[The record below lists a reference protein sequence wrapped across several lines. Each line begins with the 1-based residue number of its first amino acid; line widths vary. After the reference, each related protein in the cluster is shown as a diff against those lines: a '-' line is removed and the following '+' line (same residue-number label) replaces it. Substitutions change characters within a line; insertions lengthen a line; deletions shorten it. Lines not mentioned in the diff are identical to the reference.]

1 MATPEPEETKPT
13 LTIRPMRTWI
23 PTRPAELW
31 SFRELTMRF
40 AARDLTLRYRQTVLG
55 VIWVVL
61 VPLLSAGI
69 LTFVFG
75 GIADLQS
82 PNGVPYYI
90 FTLSGM
96 VAWTLFSQ
104 VTLRSSA
111 VLLGNAALVGKVF
124 FPRLL
129 LPISTVLSTLVDV
142 AVCLALLIVLQIFAG
157 IHPGLGVVL
166 LPVWFFLIAA
176 LALGIGLATG
186 ALVIRYRDIGY
197 VLPVAIQF
205 FLFASPVAY
214 TIASVPPDAQ
224 FWYQLNPLSGLLEN
238 MRTSLTGVPRPEA
251 WTTIYS
257 SIFAI
262 VTLVIGV
269 LVFTRMERQ
278 FADVI

>member
-1 MATPEPEETKPT
+1 M
-13 LTIRPMRTWI
+13 
-23 PTRPAELW
+23 ELW
-31 SFRELTMRF
+31 SFRELTIRF
-40 AARDLTLRYRQTVLG
+40 AARDLTLRYRQTALG

-75 GIADLQS
+75 GIAGLS
-82 PNGVPYYI
+82 APNGIPYYI
-90 FTLSGM
+90 FSLSGM

-104 VTLRSSA
+104 VTTRSSG
-111 VLLGNAALVGKVF
+111 VLLSNAALVSKVF

-166 LPVWFFLIAA
+166 LPIWFLLIAA
-176 LALGIGLATG
+176 LALGIGLFTG
-186 ALVIRYRDIGY
+186 ALVVRYRDIGY
-197 VLPVAIQF
+197 ILPVAIQF

-214 TIASVPPDAQ
+214 TIASVPQSAQ
-224 FWYQLNPLSGLLEN
+224 FWYQLNPLTGLLAN
-238 MRTSLTGVPRPEA
+238 MRTSLTGVPRPES
-251 WTTIYS
+251 WSTIYS
-257 SIFAI
+257 SVFAV
-262 VTLVIGV
+262 VTLVVGV
-269 LVFTRMERQ
+269 MAFTRMERQ

>member
-1 MATPEPEETKPT
+1 VATSDPEETKPT
-13 LTIRPMRTWI
+13 LTIRPKHSWI
-23 PTRPAELW
+23 PTRPSELW
-31 SFRELTMRF
+31 SFRELALRF
-40 AARDLTLRYRQTVLG
+40 AARDLTLRYRQTALG
-55 VIWVVL
+55 VVWVVM

-82 PNGVPYYI
+82 PNGIPYYI

-111 VLLGNAALVGKVF
+111 VLLGNAALVSKVF

-142 AVCLALLIVLQIFAG
+142 AVCLALLVVLQIAAG
-157 IHPGLGVVL
+157 IYPGEGVIL
-166 LPVWFFLIAA
+166 LPIWFFLIAA
-176 LALGIGLATG
+176 LALGIGLLTG
-186 ALVIRYRDIGY
+186 ALVVRYRDVGY
-197 VLPVAIQF
+197 ILPVAIQF

-224 FWYQLNPLSGLLEN
+224 FWYQLNPLSGLLAN
-238 MRTSLTGVPRPEA
+238 MRTSLTGVPRPES

-257 SIFAI
+257 SIFAVVMLI
-262 VTLVIGV
+262 IGIMA
-269 LVFTRMERQ
+269 FTRMERQ